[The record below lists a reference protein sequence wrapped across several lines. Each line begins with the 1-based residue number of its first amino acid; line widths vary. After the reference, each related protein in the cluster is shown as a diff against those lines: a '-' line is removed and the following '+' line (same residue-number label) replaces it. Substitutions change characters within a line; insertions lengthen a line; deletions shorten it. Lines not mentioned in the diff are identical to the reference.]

1 VRPLRVLLAED
12 ESIIRLGL
20 RRILEEAGHQV
31 VAAPDGRTAVKLARQ
46 TRPDLALLD
55 IKMPGLDGLEAA
67 REIYLQRPLPIV
79 LLTAY
84 GDQELVERA
93 AGLPILAYLIKP
105 VNERELL
112 ATLEVAREIYLQR
125 PLPIVLLT
133 AYGDQELVERAA
145 GLPILA
151 YLIKP
156 VNEQE
161 LLATLEVVTA
171 RFEEQQWLVQQA
183 TELEEQL
190 EARKVVER
198 AKGVLM
204 ERESLSEKEA
214 YLRIQRQAR
223 QERRTM
229 RQVAEAILGE

>member
-1 VRPLRVLLAED
+1 MRPLRVLLAED

-67 REIYLQRPLPIV
+67 REIYIQRPLPIV

-112 ATLEVAREIYLQR
+112 ATLEV
-125 PLPIVLLT
+125 
-133 AYGDQELVERAA
+133 
-145 GLPILA
+145 
-151 YLIKP
+151 
-156 VNEQE
+156 
-161 LLATLEVVTA
+161 VTA
-171 RFEEQQWLVQQA
+171 RFEEQQWLVQQT
-183 TELEEQL
+183 TELEEQI

-204 ERESLSEKEA
+204 ERESLGEKEA

-229 RQVAEAILGE
+229 RQVAEAILGEASD

>member
-67 REIYLQRPLPIV
+67 REIYIQRPLPIV

-112 ATLEVAREIYLQR
+112 ATLEV
-125 PLPIVLLT
+125 
-133 AYGDQELVERAA
+133 
-145 GLPILA
+145 
-151 YLIKP
+151 
-156 VNEQE
+156 
-161 LLATLEVVTA
+161 VTA

-190 EARKVVER
+190 EARKAVER

-204 ERESLSEKEA
+204 ERESLGEKEA

-229 RQVAEAILGE
+229 RQVAEAILREAEGD